1 MKTENEEEEYEN
13 IEKIGNDNE
22 NEIQETNNLKLIIEK
37 ENEYK
42 AQIEQL
48 SSELEIEKKVN
59 QSIKRKPE
67 EEELITRLKNKLTQK
82 RIRYNTLKITNEK
95 QNQAI
100 NELSQRLSNTYKK
113 STHRKNISD
122 FSKNKEEP
130 VNIILKIKEKD
141 INQALLELNNLKKEN
156 YIMIDD
162 LERAKSEEKRTE
174 NIKTVNLGEIKDE
187 NSGKSN
193 YIDPLDFFKIEHPLE
208 IDKNLEQFGLNDLE
222 SEEKKEEK
230 KENEPNKKPKMKAL
244 IGAIG
249 YKIKFDEMIKARNK
263 IKKDDK
269 NQQKKSLS
277 VGSRTVKNNEKN
289 KFEIINRTKEDRD
302 QRLYIKLILA
312 KNRFNKFN
320 INQHDIYLDILNK
333 ISQLKEYPDKTGLLK
348 KEINDIENNLKI
360 KNIVLCPDVQIV
372 DDEDETDSI
381 GKQMSLEFII
391 NKMKIKSDY

>member
-1 MKTENEEEEYEN
+1 MSNKARSLLKKLRSKIHEEENEQ
-13 IEKIGNDNE
+13 EK
-22 NEIQETNNLKLIIEK
+22 
-37 ENEYK
+37 
-42 AQIEQL
+42 
-48 SSELEIEKKVN
+48 
-59 QSIKRKPE
+59 
-67 EEELITRLKNKLTQK
+67 
-82 RIRYNTLKITNEK
+82 
-95 QNQAI
+95 
-100 NELSQRLSNTYKK
+100 
-113 STHRKNISD
+113 
-122 FSKNKEEP
+122 
-130 VNIILKIKEKD
+130 
-141 INQALLELNNLKKEN
+141 
-156 YIMIDD
+156 
-162 LERAKSEEKRTE
+162 ERAKSEEKRTE

-193 YIDPLDFFKIEHPLE
+193 YIDPLDFFKFEHPLE

-230 KENEPNKKPKMKAL
+230 KENEPSKKPKMKAL